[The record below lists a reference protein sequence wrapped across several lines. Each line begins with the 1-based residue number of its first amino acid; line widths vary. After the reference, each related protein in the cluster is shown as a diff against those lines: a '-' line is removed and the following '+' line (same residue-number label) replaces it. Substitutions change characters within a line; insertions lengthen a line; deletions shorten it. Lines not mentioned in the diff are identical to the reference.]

1 MHDPENRNHRPRPGE
16 RGRPAPDH
24 RGRPQNAPRSQ
35 CGPPPNQPP
44 SNRGP
49 SNQPPSNQP
58 RPNQGPSNQPPPN
71 QPQSNQPHPN
81 QHQPANRRNPGNQ
94 QIPPRNPNAA
104 GPRPEQP
111 RRARPPRDTDFGPTG
126 PITGGPAAAFSRAP
140 EPPDITSSRRRWI
153 NAGRVATAI
162 TSSLVLA
169 ATGIAWTEYEDLAS
183 GLTTSSALRGA
194 GHSHNGAVN
203 VLLIGLD
210 SRKDQNGNPLP
221 REIMDKL
228 HAGDGN
234 EGGYN
239 TNTLILLH
247 VPGNGGPAKAF
258 SIPRDDQVPIPGEQ
272 RPDKI
277 KKAYGLAKA
286 KAETR
291 LRARG
296 VRDQATLERRSR
308 DAGRRATLDV
318 VRTLTGQPID
328 HFAEVN
334 LAGFYDLASA
344 LGGVPVCLNHPVSD
358 DYSGA
363 NFSAGRQM
371 LNASQAL
378 SFVRQ
383 RHGLTNGD
391 LDRTHRQ
398 QAFLTSVA
406 SKLRSSGTFTSPG
419 KMQGLLNVAK
429 KDVVIDS
436 DWDVLSF
443 AQQAPNLTGGTMQF
457 QTLPIQGYG
466 KKGGEEV
473 NLIDPVKIRSIVR
486 AAFDGA
492 PPPKPAKPSAR
503 AMGAEGAG
511 TPQEPASTVP
521 QSSHLLQ
528 SPQTTA
534 PAAGSAAGPAGGPAG
549 GSVGGADVP
558 CVN

>member
-1 MHDPENRNHRPRPGE
+1 V
-16 RGRPAPDH
+16 
-24 RGRPQNAPRSQ
+24 
-35 CGPPPNQPP
+35 
-44 SNRGP
+44 
-49 SNQPPSNQP
+49 
-58 RPNQGPSNQPPPN
+58 
-71 QPQSNQPHPN
+71 
-81 QHQPANRRNPGNQ
+81 
-94 QIPPRNPNAA
+94 
-104 GPRPEQP
+104 
-111 RRARPPRDTDFGPTG
+111 DFGPTG
-126 PITGGPAAAFSRAP
+126 PITGGPAADFAQAP
-140 EPPDITSSRRRWI
+140 EPPEIDSSRRRWI
-153 NAGRVATAI
+153 NAGRAATAI

-169 ATGIAWTEYEDLAS
+169 ATGIAWSEYENLAS

-203 VLLIGLD
+203 ILLIGLD

-221 REIMDKL
+221 HEIMDKL

-272 RPDKI
+272 PDKI

-286 KAETR
+286 KAETKM
-291 LRARG
+291 RAQG
-296 VRDQATLERRSR
+296 VRDQATLERQSR

-344 LGGVPVCLNHPVSD
+344 LGGVPVCLNHAVSD

-363 NFSAGRQM
+363 NFPAGRQV

-406 SKLRSSGTFTSPG
+406 SKLRSSGTFTSPSRL
-419 KMQGLLNVAK
+419 QGLLNVAK

-443 AQQAPNLTGGTMQF
+443 AQQAPNLTGGNMQF

-466 KKGGEEV
+466 KKGGEEI
-473 NLIDPVKIRSIVR
+473 NLIDPVKIREIVH

-492 PPPKPAKPSAR
+492 PPPKPPKPSAR
-503 AMGAEGAG
+503 AMGAEGASSA
-511 TPQEPASTVP
+511 QEPASTVP

-528 SPQTTA
+528 SP
-534 PAAGSAAGPAGGPAG
+534 PPSGPAGAP
-549 GSVGGADVP
+549 VGGADVP